1 MTTGPDPIGEDDLQ
15 RAVDG
20 RLPPERAGEVE
31 ARLAATPE
39 LAARVAAER
48 RDVAALRRALA
59 GIAEEPV
66 PARLKP
72 AVIRAARR
80 RKRVYQMR
88 LMAAGLAL
96 LMIGAGGGWWAGQR
110 APQAP
115 QVAGSVASRVSGE
128 AVAAYRTYVVEV
140 AHPVEVRSDNEK
152 HLIAWLSKRLGR
164 QLAAPDLT
172 PFGYSLMGGRLLP
185 GDQGAAAQL
194 MYEAKSG
201 ERLTLYVGAAQGGE
215 TAFRFFQ
222 EGDTAT
228 LAWLDQGYGFAV
240 TAALSRDA
248 LTPIAEA
255 VYRALDSGG
264 GAGKG

>member
-31 ARLAATPE
+31 ARLAESPE

-66 PARLKP
+66 PARLRP
-72 AVIRAARR
+72 AAIRAARR
-80 RKRVYQMR
+80 QRRVYQMR
-88 LMAAGLAL
+88 MMAAGLAL
-96 LMIGAGGGWWAGQR
+96 LLIGAGGGWWAGQR

-115 QVAGSVASRVSGE
+115 QAVASRVSGE

-152 HLIAWLSKRLGR
+152 HLITWLSKRLGR

-172 PFGYSLMGGRLLP
+172 PFGYTLMGGRLLP

-194 MYEAKSG
+194 MYEAKGG
-201 ERLTLYVGAAQGGE
+201 ERLTLYVGAAKGGE

-222 EGDTAT
+222 EGETAT

-240 TAALSRDA
+240 TAAMSRDA

-255 VYRALDSGG
+255 VYKALDG

>member
-20 RLPPERAGEVE
+20 RLAPARAAEVE
-31 ARLAATPE
+31 ARLAEHPE
-39 LAARVAAER
+39 LVARVAAER

-66 PARLKP
+66 PARLRP
-72 AVIRAARR
+72 AAIRAARR
-80 RKRVYQMR
+80 QRRVAQMR
-88 LMAAGLAL
+88 MMAAGLAL

-110 APQAP
+110 SPQPA
-115 QVAGSVASRVSGE
+115 QTVASRVSGE

-194 MYEAKSG
+194 MYEAKGG

-240 TAALSRDA
+240 TAAMSRDA

-255 VYRALDSGG
+255 VYRALDG